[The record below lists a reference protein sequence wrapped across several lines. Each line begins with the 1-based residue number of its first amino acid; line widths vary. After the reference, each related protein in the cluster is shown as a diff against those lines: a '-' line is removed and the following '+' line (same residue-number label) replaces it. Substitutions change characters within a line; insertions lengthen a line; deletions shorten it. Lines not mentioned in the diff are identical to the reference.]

1 MIERKPIVISYR
13 PGQTYWLI
21 AFVVIFV
28 AAILF
33 LGKFWGTAVTEWEV
47 AEKAEL
53 EVKNLDLEARLTEAA
68 SELSRLKLS
77 SEVDAAALENSRQE
91 MIGLQRKIYQRD
103 EELKLYRELLQDN
116 DQPNG
121 LSVGDLNLVPMD
133 DGRIRYRWLARQK
146 TVKMKTLSVYAEV
159 WILGMQ
165 GDEEVSLSVAD
176 LDDQIK
182 RLPIKLEFKYF
193 SINQGILTLPE
204 GFEPDKVRITLRY
217 TWMNKAQSDQKFDWK
232 LEG

>member
-1 MIERKPIVISYR
+1 
-13 PGQTYWLI
+13 
-21 AFVVIFV
+21 
-28 AAILF
+28 
-33 LGKFWGTAVTEWEV
+33 
-47 AEKAEL
+47 
-53 EVKNLDLEARLTEAA
+53 
-68 SELSRLKLS
+68 
-77 SEVDAAALENSRQE
+77 
-91 MIGLQRKIYQRD
+91 
-103 EELKLYRELLQDN
+103 
-116 DQPNG
+116 
-121 LSVGDLNLVPMD
+121 
-133 DGRIRYRWLARQK
+133 
-146 TVKMKTLSVYAEV
+146 
-159 WILGMQ
+159 MQ